1 MLGVC
6 RSARCAVSDA
16 GGITARA
23 ERQVS
28 MDADGLDSPTAA
40 APPRKGAACLTRAR
54 YAAAERTCS
63 HAQARAR
70 ASTHTHGAC
79 ACACEDAH
87 ARTLAAGASRT
98 RSPPPRAA
106 SAAGRSARPLDPVA
120 SPKRRPQTA
129 TAAAGGSH
137 GNLTNGYPRVP
148 SVPLVSVRTGTST
161 AATPG
166 QAVVQQWPQEPLLL
180 ASAPKRTPAELQA
193 SLVSLQASVRT
204 NLKLAET
211 R

>member
-1 MLGVC
+1 MGTAGKMCRFPAAPFAHRSGTAGPMLGVC

-70 ASTHTHGAC
+70 KHS
-79 ACACEDAH
+79 H
-87 ARTLAAGASRT
+87 ARGMCVRMRRRARAHPRCRCQPHKVAAAAGRERCRPIS
-98 RSPPPRAA
+98 
-106 SAAGRSARPLDPVA
+106 SAAGPSGIAQAP
-120 SPKRRPQTA
+120 
-129 TAAAGGSH
+129 AANRNSGRGG
-137 GNLTNGYPRVP
+137 
-148 SVPLVSVRTGTST
+148 
-161 AATPG
+161 
-166 QAVVQQWPQEPLLL
+166 
-180 ASAPKRTPAELQA
+180 
-193 SLVSLQASVRT
+193 
-204 NLKLAET
+204 
-211 R
+211 

>member
-1 MLGVC
+1 MASTAQRRPHRRGK
-6 RSARCAVSDA
+6 ARPAS
-16 GGITARA
+16 
-23 ERQVS
+23 
-28 MDADGLDSPTAA
+28 
-40 APPRKGAACLTRAR
+40 
-54 YAAAERTCS
+54 
-63 HAQARAR
+63 RAR
-70 ASTHTHGAC
+70 AMPQPNARAATRKRARTSTHTHGAC

-193 SLVSLQASVRT
+193 SLVSLQASVAAVRT